1 MYLKGSYRTARPWVI
16 AVGAVIA
23 LLGTAVV
30 ASAQERSP
38 GVADGACASECAKR
52 GYAGEYCDNVCRVP
66 PAQARPDEVTDWSC
80 MTACSGQGGKYG
92 ECKPRCR
99 VR

>member
-1 MYLKGSYRTARPWVI
+1 MPLKGSYRTAQPWVI

-23 LLGTAVV
+23 LLGAAVS
-30 ASAQERSP
+30 ASAQDRSAR
-38 GVADGACASECAKR
+38 VADGVCASECATR

-66 PAQARPDEVTDWSC
+66 PPRARPDEVTDWSC
-80 MTACSGQGGKYG
+80 MSACSERGGRYG